1 MMPDRLGRRGF
12 LGLGAA
18 ALVSACALGRAP
30 LAGTSAPAPSGSAP
44 VGGVGDALAA
54 LERRLGGRV
63 GVCAYR
69 VGGGDRLERRADER
83 FAFCSTFKWALAAAV
98 LGRVDRGEMAL
109 DELVAFGN
117 EDLQSWAPFTRAH
130 LAEGRLPVEALAR
143 AAVTVSDNTAT
154 NLLLAR
160 LGGPAALTRF
170 FREIGDTVT
179 RLDRDEPSLNTNR
192 AGDARDTTS
201 PRAMAGALER
211 VLTGE
216 VLSLRSRETLTRW
229 LVETETGRARLRAGL
244 PPGWR
249 AGDKTGTG
257 KRGACNDV
265 AILWPPSGA
274 PWVVAAYLSDSRAAL
289 GRLEAA
295 HAEIGRQ
302 IAASAR

>member
-1 MMPDRLGRRGF
+1 MRLDRLGRRGF
-12 LGLGAA
+12 LGLGVV
-18 ALVSACALGRAP
+18 ALASACGRGRAP
-30 LAGTSAPAPSGSAP
+30 AAVACAATPSGSAP
-44 VGGVGDALAA
+44 ASGAGEALAA

-69 VGGGDRLERRADER
+69 VGGGGRLERRADER

-98 LGRVDRGEMAL
+98 LARVDRGELVL
-109 DELVAFGN
+109 DELVPFGKA
-117 EDLQSWAPFTRAH
+117 DLQSYAPVARAH
-130 LAEGRLPVEALAR
+130 VVEGRLSVEALAR

-154 NLLLAR
+154 NLLLAK

-170 FREIGDTVT
+170 FRELGDTVT

-192 AGDARDTTS
+192 PGDARDTTS
-201 PRAMAGALER
+201 PRAMAGSLER
-211 VLTGE
+211 VLTGD
-216 VLSLRSRETLTRW
+216 VLSPLSRETLTRW
-229 LVETETGRARLRAGL
+229 LVETETGRARLRAEL

-274 PWVVAAYLSDSRAAL
+274 PWVVAAYLSESRAKLA
-289 GRLEAA
+289 RLEAA
-295 HAEIGRQ
+295 HAEIGRLV
-302 IAASAR
+302 APSA

>member
-1 MMPDRLGRRGF
+1 MRSDRLGRRGF

-18 ALVSACALGRAP
+18 ALVTACGRGRA
-30 LAGTSAPAPSGSAP
+30 AGTSAAAPSSSAP
-44 VGGVGDALAA
+44 AGGVGDALAA
-54 LERRLGGRV
+54 LEQRLGGRV

-69 VGGGDRLERRADER
+69 VGGGGRLERRADER

-98 LGRVDRGEMAL
+98 LARVDRGELRL
-109 DELVAFGN
+109 DEPVPFGKAELESYAPVA
-117 EDLQSWAPFTRAH
+117 RAH
-130 LAEGRLPVEALAR
+130 LTEGQLSIETLAR

-160 LGGPAALTRF
+160 LGGPAGLTRF
-170 FREIGDTVT
+170 FRELGDTVT

-192 AGDARDTTS
+192 PGDARDTTS
-201 PRAMAGALER
+201 PRAMAGSLER
-211 VLTGE
+211 VLTGD
-216 VLSLRSRETLTRW
+216 VLSPPSRETLTRW
-229 LVETETGRARLRAGL
+229 LVETETGRARLRAEL

-274 PWVVAAYLSDSRAAL
+274 PWVVAAYLSDGRAKL

-295 HAEIGRQ
+295 HAEIGSLVS
-302 IAASAR
+302 ASG

>member
-1 MMPDRLGRRGF
+1 MR
-12 LGLGAA
+12 
-18 ALVSACALGRAP
+18 
-30 LAGTSAPAPSGSAP
+30 
-44 VGGVGDALAA
+44 DALAA

-63 GVCAYR
+63 GVCAFR
-69 VGGGDRLERRADER
+69 VGGGGRLERRADER

-98 LGRVDRGEMAL
+98 LARVDRGEMAL

-130 LAEGRLPVEALAR
+130 LAEGRVPVEALAR

-257 KRGACNDV
+257 KRRKYLHDAEEAAPYKQDPGTFTPWEDV
-265 AILWPPSGA
+265 PSGTDLLFYEGLHGA
-274 PWVVAAYLSDSRAAL
+274 VVTP
-289 GRLEAA
+289 
-295 HAEIGRQ
+295 EIN
-302 IAASAR
+302 IAQHPDLLIGVV